1 MSLSD
6 LSMFHL
12 LRRNLVSLGPHVNF
26 LIDVNT
32 GNDEEHAGTP
42 RSSREQASKSEDDS
56 SLIFLKGVS
65 LICLDST
72 GSFAIGGLFLKGPKP
87 TPC

>member
-42 RSSREQASKSEDDS
+42 RSS
-56 SLIFLKGVS
+56 
-65 LICLDST
+65 
-72 GSFAIGGLFLKGPKP
+72 
-87 TPC
+87 